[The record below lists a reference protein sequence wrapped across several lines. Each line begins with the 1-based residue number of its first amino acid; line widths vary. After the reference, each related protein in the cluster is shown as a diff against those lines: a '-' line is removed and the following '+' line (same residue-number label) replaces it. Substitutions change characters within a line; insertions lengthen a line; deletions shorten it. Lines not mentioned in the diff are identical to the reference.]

1 MPGSV
6 VGNRTERAAASTNL
20 AAITYSLDPVG
31 DRFVAVQWSV
41 GSQQLAVEAELAPR
55 PRSRPPLDDRLDAVD
70 PAGLAAA
77 DTAREWQAYVSLW
90 TSWNHVRTVAPL
102 AGSVLFASRAALLL
116 TGRHL
121 VAAEGDGDDD
131 RGDEGERC
139 RDGGGG
145 RDPGIERQPGRL
157 Q

>member
-31 DRFVAVQWSV
+31 DRFVAVQWSI

-77 DTAREWQAYVSLW
+77 DTARERQGHVSPV
-90 TSWNHVRTVAPL
+90 TPGDPL
-102 AGSVLFASRAALLL
+102 RPGGPFA
-116 TGRHL
+116 
-121 VAAEGDGDDD
+121 
-131 RGDEGERC
+131 RC
-139 RDGGGG
+139 
-145 RDPGIERQPGRL
+145 
-157 Q
+157 